1 MSVEIKNLDGKIILI
16 YDEADTLVNA
26 DLKNKN
32 LTRADFRNMNLSR
45 INLEYAHCRGA
56 NFSSAILKDA
66 YMPYAQCMEAIFH
79 QTDFAGANIER
90 VRFDNADLKGAKN
103 LEKVARDFRARF
115 DGAILPDG
123 TRHSDAGESK

>member
-1 MSVEIKNLDGKIILI
+1 MPVEIKNLDGKTVLV
-16 YDEADTLVNA
+16 YEADTLVKA
-26 DLKNKN
+26 DLKDKN
-32 LTRADFRNMNLSR
+32 LTKADLRNRNLSG

-56 NFSSAILKDA
+56 DFSGALLKDA

-79 QTDFAGANIER
+79 GTDFEGANIER
-90 VRFDNADLKGAKN
+90 VRFDNADLKGAIN

-123 TRHSDAGESK
+123 TRHSGGSK

>member
-1 MSVEIKNLDGKIILI
+1 MPVEIKNLDGKIILV
-16 YDEADTLVNA
+16 YEADTLVNA

-32 LTRADFRNMNLSR
+32 LTKANFRNIDLSK

-56 NFSSAILKDA
+56 DFSGALLKNA
-66 YMPYAQCMEAIFH
+66 YMPYAQCMEAVFH
-79 QTDFAGANIER
+79 GTDFEGANIER
-90 VRFDNADLKGAKN
+90 VRFDNADLKDAKN

-123 TRHSDAGESK
+123 TRHSGGSK

>member
-1 MSVEIKNLDGKIILI
+1 MPVEIKNLDGKVMLV
-16 YDEADTLVNA
+16 YEADTLVGA

-32 LTRADFRNMNLSR
+32 LTKVDFRNMDLGG

-56 NFSSAILKDA
+56 DFSGANLKNA

-79 QTDFAGANIER
+79 GTDFENANIER
-90 VRFDNADLKGAKN
+90 VRFDNADLRNAIN

-123 TRHSDAGESK
+123 TRHSSTGDGK

>member
-1 MSVEIKNLDGKIILI
+1 MPVEIRNLDGKVILI
-16 YDEADTLVNA
+16 YEADALVKA

-32 LTRADFRNMNLSR
+32 LTRADFRNIDLSG

-56 NFSSAILKDA
+56 DFSGAILKNA

-79 QTDFAGANIER
+79 ETDFEGANIER
-90 VRFDNADLKGAKN
+90 GRFDNADLKGALN

-123 TRHSDAGESK
+123 TKNSGAGDGK

>member
-1 MSVEIKNLDGKIILI
+1 MD
-16 YDEADTLVNA
+16 
-26 DLKNKN
+26 
-32 LTRADFRNMNLSR
+32 LSR

-56 NFSSAILKDA
+56 DFSGAILKDA

-79 QTDFAGANIER
+79 RTDLEGANIER
-90 VRFDNADLKGAKN
+90 VRFDNADLGGALN

-123 TRHSDAGESK
+123 TRHSGGNK